1 MKKQIIYIKSLA
13 ASKAGHAI
21 LHTIRIILIG
31 LWTYTAAI
39 KLGNMPYNIDS
50 MHKQF
55 FPAPIAT
62 FLAYFVPVQAIIT
75 LIFLVFKFKTGLLLS
90 IAYLTAIILFIVVV
104 LSEIIAKETCSCAGI
119 FAQLDYPD
127 HLIFSIAMWIIAM
140 VGLYIYIISKR
151 AGMPKTATRVGTK
164 SINHRDDEN
173 KN

>member
-13 ASKAGHAI
+13 TSRAGHTI
-21 LHTIRIILIG
+21 LKIIRIILIG

-39 KLGNMPYNIDS
+39 KLGNMPYNMDS

-62 FLAYFVPVQAIIT
+62 FLAYFVPVLAIIS
-75 LIFLVFKFKTGLLLS
+75 LVFLVFNLKTGLLLS

-119 FAQLDYPD
+119 FKEMNYKG
-127 HLIFSIAMWIIAM
+127 HLIFSLIMWTLAVIA
-140 VGLYIYIISKR
+140 LYIYQKNK
-151 AGMPKTATRVGTK
+151 AGMPKTATRVG
-164 SINHRDDEN
+164 S
-173 KN
+173 

>member
-1 MKKQIIYIKSLA
+1 MKKKLAYIESLA

-21 LHTIRIILIG
+21 LHTIRILLIG
-31 LWTYTAAI
+31 LWTYTSAV

-62 FLAYFVPVQAIIT
+62 LLAYFVPVLAIIS
-75 LIFLVFKFKTGLLLS
+75 LVFLVFNLKTGLLLS

-119 FAQLDYPD
+119 FKEMNYKG
-127 HLIFSIAMWIIAM
+127 HLVFSLIMWTLTVIA
-140 VGLYIYIISKR
+140 LYIYQKNK
-151 AGMPKTATRVGTK
+151 AGMPKTATRVG
-164 SINHRDDEN
+164 S
-173 KN
+173 